1 MMPQRIMATRRR
13 AKRSAA
19 SRQSHPRSRLVA
31 RRRFRVVHAYLR
43 LPHAVP
49 ILVVMAATAGFAAI
63 AADGWPA
70 TATFVELL
78 MAMLF
83 AQLVIGTVNELVD
96 AETDALVKPSKPI
109 PAGLV

>member
-13 AKRSAA
+13 AKRSAV
-19 SRQSHPRSRLVA
+19 SRQSHPRRRLVT

-70 TATFVELL
+70 TSKFAKLL
-78 MAMLF
+78 LAMF
-83 AQLVIGTVNELVD
+83 CAQLVIGTVNELLD
-96 AETDALVKPSKPI
+96 AATDALVKPSKPI
-109 PAGLV
+109 PA